1 MRGRGLDP
9 GSTIVLGG
17 RGVTTARSS
26 LQALRRYE
34 DNLTYIRNNHF
45 LMHSTSCDR
54 SKVYAKMKKERNVKN
69 HSQTNLLHTP
79 VGTYHETDVLEGF
92 AADAEHL
99 SRDNEDDEV
108 IDKGFY
114 RLCKLDNKYIFEL
127 EEHSDV
133 KIQPMDMAQ
142 LEAILSKRMKLGKSC
157 DIYQLTVEHLRY
169 CGTAA
174 KEQILKLLNRILS
187 HISCLACPQVKLG
200 LGTAILKGKNKPFSQ
215 SSSYRQITVTPI
227 LGAIIDYH
235 VEPPTEAIFRIAQSP
250 DQLGF
255 TSGLSYLMA
264 AIQRGECQRW
274 AIDMKMTCFGV
285 SLDGE
290 AAFPS
295 VQRAIQVRELY
306 SAGERG
312 DYLKYSRNTYE
323 NTECHI
329 KSSGKLS
336 RRFREIKGNRQGH
349 VKAIGHF

>member
-1 MRGRGLDP
+1 
-9 GSTIVLGG
+9 
-17 RGVTTARSS
+17 
-26 LQALRRYE
+26 
-34 DNLTYIRNNHF
+34 
-45 LMHSTSCDR
+45 MHSTSYDR

-108 IDKGFY
+108 IDKGIY
-114 RLCKLDNKYIFEL
+114 RLCKLDNKYIFEM

-215 SSSYRQITVTPI
+215 SSSYRRITVTPI

-255 TSGLSYLMA
+255 TSGLSYIMA

-285 SLDGE
+285 SLDSE

-295 VQRAIQVRELY
+295 VQRAIQV
-306 SAGERG
+306 
-312 DYLKYSRNTYE
+312 
-323 NTECHI
+323 
-329 KSSGKLS
+329 
-336 RRFREIKGNRQGH
+336 
-349 VKAIGHF
+349 